1 MYGVI
6 TKIINHKEVV
16 MTGGVSGAPQE
27 PIKLGFFTGFT
38 KCFSGADSILKS
50 MKEAKSLNEKIGMLN
65 WVTNKGTLKELQV
78 AFMGTAQKGSMADTW
93 KEVRAALAGKITS
106 RNIFGRTIQ
115 EPKNFKL
122 LKEVVTPGP
131 SPAASPVAQ
140 SAAQVAVRAIS
151 PSPAGIGSPKPAA
164 PPAPAAAEAPAAAA
178 AEAPAPAAA
187 EAPAAAASAS
197 VPPLPTRMEESYVQA
212 DLASQG
218 RLITPKTAEVS
229 VHGKRLA
236 KLGLTHERYKNALKR
251 TDQELQ
257 NILTAERFA
266 GLEEAHGF
274 EDQSKLEDFRAKFD
288 DEQSLKTLI
297 EESEQH
303 TT

>member
-178 AEAPAPAAA
+178 
-187 EAPAAAASAS
+187 SAS

>member
-1 MYGVI
+1 
-6 TKIINHKEVV
+6 

-178 AEAPAPAAA
+178 
-187 EAPAAAASAS
+187 SAS